1 MERKKVVLIINGS
14 GGCGKD
20 TMAEIMSK
28 YVEVKKISSIDFVK
42 KLLEPYTVDYIRNNG
57 KDEKYRQLL
66 SAVKKAFIEF
76 NDLPKTI
83 MNNEIIEFL
92 VSSEEQILLIDIREP
107 EEIEKMIVSIPQDFN
122 VKTILVVNDNVTTI
136 TSNKSDESVFDY
148 APYDYIIDNSQTLE
162 VLEESVVSL
171 LNALGFEVEI
181 DE

>member
-20 TMAEIMSK
+20 TMAEIMNK
-28 YVEVKKISSIDFVK
+28 YVETKKISSIDFVK
-42 KLLEPYTVDYIRNNG
+42 KLLEPYTLDYIRVNG
-57 KDEKYRQLL
+57 KNEKYRKLL
-66 SAVKKAFIEF
+66 SQVKKALIEF
-76 NDLPKTI
+76 NDIPKAEI
-83 MNNEIIEFL
+83 CNQIIEL
-92 VSSEEQILLIDIREP
+92 LTSSEEQVLLIDIREP
-107 EEIEKMIVSIPQDFN
+107 EEIEKIIGFMPEDSNI
-122 VKTILVVNDNVTTI
+122 KTILVINDNVTTI

-148 APYDYIIDNSQTLE
+148 APYDYIIDNSQTLG